1 MKRVYILLLSLLVN
15 IPLFAESENMRTVD
29 EEAAQAYQEGNFA
42 RSIELYE
49 QLLSGEQESAVLY
62 YNLGNAYYKTGEMAK
77 AILNYERALLLR
89 PGDKD
94 VKYNLDLAQRAT
106 VDDIKVLPELF
117 LVRWYNAF
125 VTAFSA
131 DQWAYI
137 SVALFIVFLVMA
149 VLFFHAT
156 SVSMKKL
163 GFSLGIL
170 FLLLSGV
177 TVLFANKQ
185 YHRQVDRDYAIVMTP
200 SVVVRGAPDDS
211 GTELFVIHEGL
222 KVRVIESLGDWYNVR
237 LADGNE
243 GWIGQ
248 SDLEKI

>member
-1 MKRVYILLLSLLVN
+1 MSSFFPGIKKL
-15 IPLFAESENMRTVD
+15 P
-29 EEAAQAYQEGNFA
+29 
-42 RSIELYE
+42 
-49 QLLSGEQESAVLY
+49 
-62 YNLGNAYYKTGEMAK
+62 YYKTGEMAK

-94 VKYNLDLAQRAT
+94 VKYNLDLAQRST

-125 VTAFSA
+125 VSAFSA

-170 FLLLSGV
+170 FLLFSGI
-177 TVLFANKQ
+177 TVFCK
-185 YHRQVDRDYAIVMTP
+185 
-200 SVVVRGAPDDS
+200 
-211 GTELFVIHEGL
+211 
-222 KVRVIESLGDWYNVR
+222 
-237 LADGNE
+237 
-243 GWIGQ
+243 
-248 SDLEKI
+248 SDMVG

>member
-1 MKRVYILLLSLLVN
+1 MKRVYILVLLLVVN
-15 IPLFAESENMRTVD
+15 VSLFAEGGNTKTVE
-29 EEAAQAYQEGNFA
+29 EEAAQAYQEGNYV

-49 QLLSGEQESAVLY
+49 QILSGDQESAVLY

-94 VKYNLDLAQRAT
+94 VKYNLDLAQRST

-125 VTAFSA
+125 VSAFSA

-170 FLLLSGV
+170 FLLFSGI

-211 GTELFVIHEGL
+211 GTELFVVHEGL
-222 KVRVIESLGDWYNVR
+222 KVRVIETLGEWYNVR